1 MEVEDADIEIDD
13 GEEFRDPLIPYFVA
27 VITAMVCLL
36 SWSVAIV
43 IEG

>member
-13 GEEFRDPLIPYFVA
+13 GEEFRDPLIPYFIG

-36 SWSVAIV
+36 SWILATV